1 MSDAEEIINVGRI
14 TVDTCALFICDLQEK
29 FRPAIYK
36 FDDIVA
42 NTSKLG
48 RSQKDQFNLD
58 IMPSNFMI

>member
-42 NTSKLG
+42 NTNKLG
-48 RSQKDQFNLD
+48 RSHN
-58 IMPSNFMI
+58 N

>member
-29 FRPAIYK
+29 FRPAIHK

-48 RSQKDQFNLD
+48 RSQND
-58 IMPSNFMI
+58 